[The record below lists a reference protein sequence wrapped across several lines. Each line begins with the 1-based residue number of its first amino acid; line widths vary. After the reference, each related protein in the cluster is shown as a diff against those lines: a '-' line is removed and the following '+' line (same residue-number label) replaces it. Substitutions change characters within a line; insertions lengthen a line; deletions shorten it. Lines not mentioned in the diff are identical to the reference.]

1 MAINLASRYPGK
13 TAGANENYPTGQA
26 RNVTL
31 PGDGTGTPWDAALVN
46 DDLGFKQALLKEAN
60 MTPTGNPDTAIES
73 QYLEAMQK
81 LFVNQGALT
90 AILGPTGSISIPV
103 LFSGQPKFF
112 QLKWGTVD
120 YEYRPGSADQVD
132 IVFSSAFP
140 AACYGV
146 FTQRKQS
153 QRSFRGDGGAML
165 LSQSRTGFSVVLQD
179 FSDNVQD
186 LRGFGWFAIGA

>member
-13 TAGANENYPTGQA
+13 TAGANEDYPTGQA
-26 RNVTL
+26 RNVTV
-31 PGDGTGTPWDAALVN
+31 PGDGTGTPWEAALVN
-46 DDLGFKQALLKEAN
+46 DDQGFKQALLKEAN
-60 MTPTGNPDTAIES
+60 MTPTGNPDTALNS

-81 LFVNQGALT
+81 LFVEQGALT

-120 YEYRPGSADQVD
+120 YDYQPGRVQVD

-153 QRSFRGDGGAML
+153 RDSFYGDGGAML
-165 LSQSRTGFSVVLQD
+165 LSQSRTGFSVSLQD
-179 FSDNVQD
+179 FSDNIRD